1 MKRLCYILAA
11 TTLLLTGCINDDS
24 DFNTLLQKAEEAIK
38 PIDIEL
44 DYSDLD
50 EQPDEI
56 ITDIDDPYYNDY
68 VENDEFS
75 RVIYIHYDGNTVS
88 LDGET
93 SRVSITTSGAHVTI
107 NSTAGHMDYVLSGT
121 STDGSLKIY
130 SDSKFKLTL
139 NEVALTNPHGAAI
152 NDQCGKTVYLV
163 LTDGTTNSLT
173 DGDTY
178 SIDLGE
184 QMKGAFFSEGQV
196 VVSGDGTL
204 NVNAS
209 GGHGIA
215 SDDYIRFRPGCKVNV
230 TASGGH
236 AIKANDGIFID
247 GGVLNLTVTGDGYKG
262 LKSDMDLTMKGGRTT
277 VITTGDSRIIEQTL
291 ETVADTSSCAG
302 IKAEGI
308 VAITAGTLNIK
319 STGEGGKGINSV
331 GSISITGGT
340 VNVVT
345 TGAKTYS
352 SPKGIKSD
360 EDITIGGGN
369 TYTYSRYGN
378 PLDASGTLT
387 VQQGYSTYETREHRI
402 RIFY

>member
-1 MKRLCYILAA
+1 MKRFCYILA
-11 TTLLLTGCINDDS
+11 TMVLFTSCVKDDS
-24 DFNTLLQKAEEAIK
+24 DFNTLLQQAEDAIM
-38 PIDIEL
+38 PIDIAL
-44 DYSDLD
+44 DYSDLTEEAD
-50 EQPDEI
+50 QV

-75 RVIYIHYDGNTVS
+75 RVVYIHYDGNNVT

-93 SRVSITTSGAHVTI
+93 SRVSISTSGAHVTI
-107 NSTAGHMDYVLSGT
+107 SSTVGHMDYVLSGT

-139 NEVALTNPHGAAI
+139 NGVTLTNPTGAAI

-163 LTDGTTNSLT
+163 LNNGTSNSLT
-173 DGDTY
+173 DGASYAVTT
-178 SIDLGE
+178 GE

-196 VVSGDGTL
+196 VVSGSGSL
-204 NVNAS
+204 NVNAT

-215 SDDYIRFRPGCKVNV
+215 SDDYIRVRPGCKINV
-230 TASGGH
+230 TTSAGH

-262 LKSDMDLTMKGGRTT
+262 LNSDMDVEVKGGRTT
-277 VITTGDSRIIEQTL
+277 VITSGDSRITEQTL

-302 IKAEGI
+302 IKADGLVTI
-308 VAITAGTLNIK
+308 SGGTINIK

-331 GSISITGGT
+331 GNITITGGNI
-340 VNVVT
+340 NVVA
-345 TGAKTYS
+345 TGTKVNS

-360 EDITIGGGN
+360 EDINISGGK
-369 TYTYSRYGN
+369 TYTYSRHGN
-378 PLDASGTLT
+378 PLDANGTLT
-387 VQQGYSTYETREHRI
+387 VATGYSTYETHNHRI